1 MWECNGGSII
11 AVETSLQG
19 VIREVKEEVGTTIKN
34 IVYALFRTFREC
46 PIGERIM
53 PLQDKQTYVKTSYN
67 DASREIIA
75 YSIYKFAQSKN
86 ITELR
91 VADLYD
97 NNNRCGIYKEF
108 GINKDTLINQLRSLN
123 SDMNPVLTAT
133 FNMGLDHISLRNE
146 LNPLSVLKLLTQ

>member
-1 MWECNGGSII
+1 
-11 AVETSLQG
+11 
-19 VIREVKEEVGTTIKN
+19 
-34 IVYALFRTFREC
+34 
-46 PIGERIM
+46 M